1 MVRNPL
7 NFGAERTFLH
17 IFSLKKRIFEAD
29 CAKFAVEVCET
40 EAYMAKD
47 RGCMNPLNYAGK
59 REENDLREFFLAFYP
74 LFVSFAQNYVQS
86 RAVCEDVVQES
97 FVAYL
102 EQGRPFAGE
111 YKTKAFLYK
120 TVRNKC
126 LNHLRHEQIHNRYAE
141 VQSRRSQ
148 EEMHSEEFFI
158 GSIVREEAS
167 LVIAQAIEALPAAEQ
182 RVLNMAVEG
191 LSNQEVA
198 ERLGISINTVRTHKS
213 RAYKALRVVLA
224 NLKLL

>member
-1 MVRNPL
+1 
-7 NFGAERTFLH
+7 
-17 IFSLKKRIFEAD
+17 
-29 CAKFAVEVCET
+29 
-40 EAYMAKD
+40 MAKD
-47 RGCMNPLNYAGK
+47 QDYIRPLNGAGK
-59 REENDLREFFLAFYP
+59 QGENDLREFFLAFYP

-86 RAVCEDVVQES
+86 REVCEDVVQES

-126 LNHLRHEQIHNRYAE
+126 LNHLRHEQIHHRYAE
-141 VQSRRSQ
+141 SQSRRSQ
-148 EEMHSEEFFI
+148 EEMYSEEFFI

-167 LVIAQAIEALPAAEQ
+167 LVIAQAIEALPEAEQ

-191 LSNQEVA
+191 FSNQEVA
-198 ERLGISINTVRTHKS
+198 EYLGVSINTVRTHKS